1 MGEYYV
7 PPNKRELIIWIKQR
21 YFAIGQTVSGLE
33 RLPKKQL
40 YSIYYELIRRI
51 KKPELVEQS

>member
-7 PPNKRELIIWIKQR
+7 PPNKKELIIWIKQR
-21 YFAIGQTVSGLE
+21 YFAIGQCVAGLE

-40 YSIYYELIRRI
+40 FAIFFQMRKRI
-51 KKPELVEQS
+51 DCKEFIS